1 MIMAEDLHVSVA
13 TALAQTFGEGTIEYK
28 RYVQAATFACPL
40 PSDRPTSETSLEM
53 LEALM
58 DCRSKSLLLL
68 DQAVPFLIE
77 ELKFASAQPPAS
89 ELPPQTR
96 DHSSSTVPGSKV
108 FVVHGHDRAARHEVA
123 RFIEQ
128 LKLEVIILDEQP
140 SQSRTIIEKFEKSAD
155 RVRLL
160 RNSRELSGN
169 AKRNL

>member
-1 MIMAEDLHVSVA
+1 MLALINKALSFLSEELDVA
-13 TALAQTFGEGTIEYK
+13 TTGHTQETPADRSGGVRTDRG
-28 RYVQAATFACPL
+28 
-40 PSDRPTSETSLEM
+40 PSTS
-53 LEALM
+53 
-58 DCRSKSLLLL
+58 
-68 DQAVPFLIE
+68 AVL
-77 ELKFASAQPPAS
+77 
-89 ELPPQTR
+89 
-96 DHSSSTVPGSKV
+96 GSKV